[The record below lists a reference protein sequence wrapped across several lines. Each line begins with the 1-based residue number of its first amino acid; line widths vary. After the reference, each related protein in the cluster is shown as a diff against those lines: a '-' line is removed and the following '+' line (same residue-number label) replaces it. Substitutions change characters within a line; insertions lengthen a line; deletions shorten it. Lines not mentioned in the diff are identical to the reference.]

1 MGGRGEQFVDSRQF
15 ALYALSLF
23 PSFSLTINIYVLL
36 FDAAHKAVNLCVPQ
50 IKFKSLLIV
59 VAVLLLLLLSCRCCR
74 EAVVTCVAK

>member
-15 ALYALSLF
+15 ALYALS
-23 PSFSLTINIYVLL
+23 PSPTINIYVLL

-59 VAVLLLLLLSCRCCR
+59 VAVLVLLLLLLP
-74 EAVVTCVAK
+74 